1 MVFYRPGPGDWSKRK
16 EREGA
21 LSLGLCGKP
30 VKPIHRTYTTHG
42 GPQCPLK
49 EVLKAQLGEKVRS
62 VGFHALKNYP
72 ETERRTWGTQVS
84 SEIRV
89 FY

>member
-30 VKPIHRTYTTHG
+30 IKPIHRTYTTHG

-49 EVLKAQLGEKVRS
+49 EVLKDEEAAVGRKRVRS
-62 VGFHALKNYP
+62 VGF
-72 ETERRTWGTQVS
+72 R
-84 SEIRV
+84 SEELSRNRKGV
-89 FY
+89 GDPSL